1 MKARE
6 IRMERALPMYKLIAI
21 DIDDTL
27 INDDKEVT
35 PATQEA
41 LKQAV
46 EQGVIVTLATGRAYA
61 SAKQI
66 ARQTGLNVPI
76 ITYQGAL
83 IKNLLDEEVLL
94 ERFVPREAAHKLLDY
109 CLEHNLHLQ
118 TYVNDRLYVREDND
132 KIRGY
137 VELNRTPYFIEPD
150 FRSLMDKP
158 TPKLLLIDDPGYLD
172 ELAPVLR
179 ELLGPDVH
187 ITKSKPHFLE
197 VMHKEGTKGH
207 ALAFLAAHFGC
218 DLSETIGIGDS
229 WNDRELLTTAGLGV
243 AMENATP
250 ALKEVADY
258 VTASNNEDGVK
269 KVIDRFILQTSTQS
283 EE

>member
-1 MKARE
+1 
-6 IRMERALPMYKLIAI
+6 MERSPHMYKLIAI

-46 EQGVIVTLATGRAYA
+46 ERGVIVTLATGRAYA
-61 SAKQI
+61 SAKTI

-83 IKNLLDEEVLL
+83 IKNLMDEQVLL

-118 TYVNDRLYVREDND
+118 TYIDDKLYTREDND

-137 VELNRTPYFIEPD
+137 VELNRTPYYVEPN

-158 TPKLLLIDDPGYLD
+158 TPKLLIIDDPAFLD

-179 ELLGPDVH
+179 ELLGPEVH

-197 VMHKEGTKGH
+197 IMHKEGTKGH

-218 DLSETIGIGDS
+218 ELSETIGVGDS
-229 WNDRELLTTAGLGV
+229 WNDRELLETAGLGV
-243 AMENATP
+243 AMGNSTP
-250 ALKEVADY
+250 ALKEIADY
-258 VTASNNEDGVK
+258 VAPGNNEDGVK
-269 KVIDRFILQTSTQS
+269 AVIDRFILHPTTPM
-283 EE
+283 EG